1 MPVFKTV
8 TLGCKVNQYETEY
21 LRQGLL
27 RAGFQEALAHE
38 PADLCIVNTCTV
50 TLESDYKSRKIIRA
64 LAREN
69 PRTEIIVM
77 GCYAARAPQELARL
91 PRVIHVMTDKSR
103 LAELVTQLG
112 RIDPPSGIASFDRLH
127 RAYVKVQDGC
137 TMDCAYC
144 IVPKVRPTLLS
155 RPADQ
160 VVEEVRRLV
169 EAGHREVVLTGIHLG
184 FYGVD
189 LRPSGNGRTDL
200 ASLVRRILSV
210 EGEFRVRLSS
220 LEAAEVRPELLEMM
234 AEHAD
239 RICPHLH
246 IPLQSGSDAVLAR
259 MRRRWTARE
268 FLARCAEIRRRLD
281 EPAITTDVI
290 VGFPGE
296 SEADFEA
303 SCRVVREAE
312 FSRVH
317 VFRFSARE
325 GTEAAGLPQQ
335 LPPPVK
341 RRRAEALVAIGRE
354 LRLAYARKL
363 VGRHLQVVGETLT
376 QDRPGILSG
385 TADRYVT
392 VQFPGGVEMMDR
404 IVRVTADRVLD
415 DGVIA
420 ARVQIRR
427 NEVNKDPSLVVLNSQ

>member
-27 RAGFQEALAHE
+27 RAGFREALAEE

-64 LAREN
+64 LSREN

-91 PRVIHVMTDKSR
+91 PRVIHVMTEKSR
-103 LAELVTQLG
+103 LAELVAQLG
-112 RIDPPSGIASFDRLH
+112 RIDAPDGISSFDRLH

-160 VVEEVRRLV
+160 VADEVCRLV

-184 FYGVD
+184 FYGAD
-189 LRPSGNGRTDL
+189 LPRSGDGRTDL
-200 ASLVRRILSV
+200 AALVRRILSV
-210 EGEFRVRLSS
+210 QGEFRVRLSS
-220 LEAAEVRPELLEMM
+220 LEAAEVGPELLELM
-234 AEHAD
+234 AAHPD

-246 IPLQSGSDAVLAR
+246 IPLQSGSDAVLSR
-259 MRRRWTARE
+259 MRRRWTVRQFIAQ
-268 FLARCAEIRRRLD
+268 CDEIRRRLD
-281 EPAITTDVI
+281 EPALTTDVI

-303 SCRVVREAE
+303 SCRVVREVG

-317 VFRFSARE
+317 VFRFSARA
-325 GTEAAGLPQQ
+325 GTEAAGLADQ

-341 RRRAEALVAIGRE
+341 RRRADALVAIARQ
-354 LRLAYARKL
+354 LRLAFARRL
-363 VGRHLQVVGETLT
+363 VGKELQVVGESVAR
-376 QDRPGILSG
+376 DRPGILSG

-392 VQFPGGVEMMDR
+392 VQFPAAAGMMDR
-404 IVRVTADRVLD
+404 IVRVTADRVIE
-415 DGVIA
+415 DGTLA
-420 ARVQIRR
+420 ARLETRST
-427 NEVNKDPSLVVLNSQ
+427 P